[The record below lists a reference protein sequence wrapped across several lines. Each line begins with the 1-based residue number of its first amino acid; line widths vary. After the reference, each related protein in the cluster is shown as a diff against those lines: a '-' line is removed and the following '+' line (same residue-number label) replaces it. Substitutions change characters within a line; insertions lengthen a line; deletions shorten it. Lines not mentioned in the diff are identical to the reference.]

1 MTFDTIEKSR
11 TDAQP
16 IELFEFVGTFS
27 TWRVTTYQTTITSAG
42 GTFTPLAGLERG
54 VLKVGTQEED
64 SLALEMTLP
73 FDHPMVSAYAYGT
86 APPKLDFTMYR
97 VHLSD
102 LASPVTMW
110 KGKVTTFSVEGRKAK
125 FRIPSLFAYALSG
138 VAPQPRFQAP
148 CNHILYDERCQ
159 VNPSLNQHT
168 TTVTGI
174 SDRIITVASHPF
186 ANNECNAGELI
197 FGAGGQSRMIVS
209 SVGNDFTVTYPFA
222 RLTVGASVTLRRG
235 CDHSFATCKTK
246 FSNGINF
253 GGCPLVPD
261 RNPFTSKI

>member
-1 MTFDTIEKSR
+1 MTFDTIERSR
-11 TDAQP
+11 TDGQP
-16 IELFEFVGTFS
+16 IELFEFIGTFA
-27 TWRVTTYQTTITSAG
+27 TWRMTTYQKTITAAG

-54 VLKVGTQEED
+54 ILKIGTQEED
-64 SLALEMTLP
+64 SLALDLTLP
-73 FDHPMVSAYAYGT
+73 FDHPMVAAYAYTT

-102 LASPVTMW
+102 LLSPVTMW
-110 KGKVTTFSVEGRKAK
+110 KGKVTTFTVEGRKAK
-125 FRIPSLFAYALSG
+125 FRVPSLFATMLTG

-168 TTVTGI
+168 TTVTAIAGN
-174 SDRIITVASHPF
+174 IITVAGHPF
-186 ANNECNAGELI
+186 SAGECNAGELI
-197 FGAGGQSRMIVS
+197 FGSGGQSRMIVGN
-209 SVGNDFTVTYPFA
+209 VGNDFTVSYPFSG
-222 RLTVGASVTLRRG
+222 LPVGASITLRRG
-235 CDHSFATCKTK
+235 CDHSFATCKAK

>member
-1 MTFDTIEKSR
+1 MTFDTIERSR

-16 IELFEFVGTFS
+16 IELFMFEGTFS
-27 TWRVTTYQTTITSAG
+27 TWRVTSYQSTITAAG

-54 VLKVGTQEED
+54 ILKIGTQEED
-64 SLALEMTLP
+64 SLALDITLP
-73 FDHPMVSAYAYGT
+73 FDHPMVAAYAYDT
-86 APPKLDFTMYR
+86 APPKLDFTLYR

-125 FRIPSLFAYALSG
+125 FRVPSLFAYALSG

-148 CNHILYDERCQ
+148 CNHVLYDSRCK
-159 VNPSLNQHT
+159 VPLAANQHV

-174 SDRIITVASHPF
+174 ADRVITVASHPY
-186 ANNECNAGELI
+186 AANECNAGELV
-197 FGAGGQSRMIVS
+197 FPGGNQSRMIVS
-209 SVGNDFTVTYPFA
+209 SVANDFTITYPFA
-222 RLTVGASVTLRRG
+222 GLTVGASVVLRRG
-235 CDHSFATCKTK
+235 CDHSFDTCKSK

>member
-1 MTFDTIEKSR
+1 MTFDSLERSR

-16 IELFEFVGTFS
+16 IELFQFVGTFS
-27 TWRVTTYQTTITSAG
+27 TWKMTTYQSSITAAG

-54 VLKVGTQEED
+54 VLKIGTQEED
-64 SLALEMTLP
+64 SLALDITLP
-73 FDHPMVSAYAYGT
+73 FDHPMVAAYAYET
-86 APPKLDFTMYR
+86 APPQLDFTMFR

-102 LASPVTMW
+102 LTSPVTMW
-110 KGKVTTFSVEGRKAK
+110 KGKVTSFTVEGRKAK
-125 FRIPSLFAYALSG
+125 FRVPSLFSYMLTG

-159 VNPSLNQHT
+159 VSLAANQHV
-168 TTVTGI
+168 TTVTAI
-174 SDRIITVASHPF
+174 TDRIITVATNPY
-186 ANNECNAGELI
+186 ADNECNAGELV
-197 FGAGGQSRMIVS
+197 FPSGNQSRMIVG
-209 SVGNDFTVTYPFA
+209 SVGNDFTVTYPYSGLA
-222 RLTVGASVTLRRG
+222 VGSAVTLRRG
-235 CDHSFATCKTK
+235 CDHSFDTCKTK

>member
-1 MTFDTIEKSR
+1 MTFDSIERSR

-16 IELFEFVGTFS
+16 IELFEFIGTFS
-27 TWRVTTYQTTITSAG
+27 TWRITTYQTQVVSAG

-54 VLKVGTQEED
+54 ILKIGTQEED

-73 FDHPMVSAYAYGT
+73 FDHPMVAAYAYTT

-102 LASPVTMW
+102 LTSPVTMW
-110 KGKVTTFSVEGRKAK
+110 KGKVTTFTVEGRKAK
-125 FRIPSLFAYALSG
+125 FRVPSLFSYMLSG

-148 CNHILYDERCQ
+148 CNHILYDPRCQ
-159 VNPSLNQHT
+159 VNPATNQHA
-168 TTVTGI
+168 TTVTAIAGN
-174 SDRIITVASHPF
+174 IIMVAGHPF

-197 FGAGGQSRMIVS
+197 FSGGGQSRMITG
-209 SVGNDFTVTYPFA
+209 SVGNDFTVTYPFSG
-222 RLTVGASVTLRRG
+222 LTVGAAVTLRRG
-235 CDHSFATCKTK
+235 CDRSFAMCKAK

-253 GGCPLVPD
+253 GGVPLVPD